1 MSKLFYNVMLDGTVI
16 SSGDTNFMTDLP
28 ELMHTVRKANTA
40 HRMISVNNDC
50 MNISMASPGFRA
62 QQYLV
67 IYCHLVHAK
76 RVLTAWGCDDADSRL
91 LKSLD
96 RAIKWYKERVIEE

>member
-1 MSKLFYNVMLDGTVI
+1 MSKLFYDVMIDGNVI

-28 ELMHTVRKANTA
+28 ELMHTVCKANLA
-40 HRMISVNNDC
+40 HRMISVNNDH

-76 RVLTAWGCDDADSRL
+76 RVLTAWGCDDVDSRL

-96 RAIKWYKERVIEE
+96 RAINWYKEKVIEA